1 MKMSRYKKFAALVVI
16 ALCTIPACSFAAD
29 ELGLER
35 VRLGIM
41 KFDSKTYDVPDRMAA
56 AITDIFGRVLF
67 KSKGIML
74 VEREKL
80 DEVMKE
86 LRLGMSGLVDE
97 DTAAEV
103 GKLAGCDYML
113 MGSITNLAR
122 ASSGV
127 AVPLFVVPVSVGS
140 RNQKVKATLDVR
152 LVKVETGEIVFA
164 ETADGNASKSDT
176 ALSAYGVGVENS
188 EFGGIE
194 GTAIANAVMSLSP
207 KIEKELTGT
216 DTLSKILEAD
226 KKANSKKKGK
236 SKGKSDK
243 SDEKVAGSSATVNR
257 PKKGSKKKAVEAV
270 EEPEA
275 STVTS
280 SQATQTEEG
289 SFSASSHQGNSAA
302 FENDSTDF
310 DTVISSYGLS
320 KGDEDALKAKHR
332 KLAKMGNTAAAYREY
347 SKLFDET
354 SNDYFAAYKAGE
366 VARVLK
372 KKSNA
377 KMWYN
382 KALEIN
388 PNYAPAKKALSKL

>member
-1 MKMSRYKKFAALVVI
+1 MKMSRYKKFAALIVI
-16 ALCTIPACSFAAD
+16 ALLAIPACSFAAD

-41 KFDSKTYDVPDRMAA
+41 RFDSKTYDVPDRMAA

-127 AVPLFVVPVSVGS
+127 AIPLFVVPVSVGS
-140 RNQKVKATLDVR
+140 KNQKVKATLDVR

-176 ALSAYGVGVENS
+176 ALSAYGVGIENS

-194 GTAIANAVMSLSP
+194 GTAVANAVMSLSP

-289 SFSASSHQGNSAA
+289 SFSASSHQSNAA
-302 FENDSTDF
+302 FEN
-310 DTVISSYGLS
+310 

-354 SNDYFAAYKAGE
+354 GNDYFAAYKAGE

>member
-1 MKMSRYKKFAALVVI
+1 MSRYKKFAALIVI
-16 ALCTIPACSFAAD
+16 ALLAIPACSFAAD

-35 VRLGIM
+35 VRLGIK

-97 DTAAEV
+97 DTAAEI

-140 RNQKVKATLDVR
+140 RNQKVKATLDIR
-152 LVKVETGEIVFA
+152 LVKVDTGEIVFA

-194 GTAIANAVMSLSP
+194 GTAVANAVMSLAP
-207 KIEKELTGT
+207 KVEKELTGT
-216 DTLSKILEAD
+216 DTLSKILDAD
-226 KKANSKKKGK
+226 KKTKGKKAK

-243 SDEKVAGSSATVNR
+243 SEEQVAGSSATVNR
-257 PKKGSKKKAVEAV
+257 PKKGSKKKAS
-270 EEPEA
+270 EEVLVA
-275 STVTS
+275 SAPQDTKADEGTV
-280 SQATQTEEG
+280 
-289 SFSASSHQGNSAA
+289 SASSRQVNSAA

-320 KGDEDALKAKHR
+320 KSDEDDLKAKHR

-354 SNDYFAAYKAGE
+354 GNDYFAAYKAGE
-366 VARVLK
+366 VARALK

>member
-1 MKMSRYKKFAALVVI
+1 MSRYKKFAALIVI
-16 ALCTIPACSFAAD
+16 ALCVIPTCSFAAD

-41 KFDSKTYDVPDRMAA
+41 RFDSKTYDVPDRMAA

-80 DEVMKE
+80 EDVMKE

-127 AVPLFVVPVSVGS
+127 AIPLFVVPVSVGS
-140 RNQKVKATLDVR
+140 KNQKVKATLDVR
-152 LVKVETGEIVFA
+152 LVKVETGEVVFA

-194 GTAIANAVMSLSP
+194 GTAVANAVMSLAP

-216 DTLSKILEAD
+216 DTLSRILEAD
-226 KKANSKKKGK
+226 
-236 SKGKSDK
+236 
-243 SDEKVAGSSATVNR
+243 
-257 PKKGSKKKAVEAV
+257 
-270 EEPEA
+270 
-275 STVTS
+275 
-280 SQATQTEEG
+280 
-289 SFSASSHQGNSAA
+289 
-302 FENDSTDF
+302 
-310 DTVISSYGLS
+310 
-320 KGDEDALKAKHR
+320 
-332 KLAKMGNTAAAYREY
+332 
-347 SKLFDET
+347 
-354 SNDYFAAYKAGE
+354 
-366 VARVLK
+366 
-372 KKSNA
+372 
-377 KMWYN
+377 
-382 KALEIN
+382 
-388 PNYAPAKKALSKL
+388 

>member
-1 MKMSRYKKFAALVVI
+1 MKMSRYKKFAALIVI
-16 ALCTIPACSFAAD
+16 ALCVIPTCSFAAD

-41 KFDSKTYDVPDRMAA
+41 RFDSKTYDVPDRMAA

-80 DEVMKE
+80 EDVMKE

-127 AVPLFVVPVSVGS
+127 AIPLFVVPVSVGS
-140 RNQKVKATLDVR
+140 KNQKVKATLDVR
-152 LVKVETGEIVFA
+152 LVKVETGEVVFA

-194 GTAIANAVMSLSP
+194 GTAVANAVMSLAP

-216 DTLSKILEAD
+216 DTLSRILEAD
-226 KKANSKKKGK
+226 KKPKGKKAK

-243 SDEKVAGSSATVNR
+243 SDEQVGGSSATVNR
-257 PKKGSKKKAVEAV
+257 PKKGSKKKAT
-270 EEPEA
+270 EA
-275 STVTS
+275 SDEVLVASAPQNDEGTV
-280 SQATQTEEG
+280 
-289 SFSASSHQGNSAA
+289 SASSRQVNSAA

-320 KGDEDALKAKHR
+320 KSDEDDLKAKHR
-332 KLAKMGNTAAAYREY
+332 KLSKMGNTAAAYREY

-354 SNDYFAAYKAGE
+354 GNDYFAAYKAGE
-366 VARVLK
+366 VARALK

>member
-1 MKMSRYKKFAALVVI
+1 MSKYKKFAALIVI
-16 ALCTIPACSFAAD
+16 ALLAIPACSFAAD

-41 KFDSKTYDVPDRMAA
+41 RFDSKTYDVPDRMAA

-127 AVPLFVVPVSVGS
+127 AIPLFVVPVSVGS
-140 RNQKVKATLDVR
+140 KNQKVKATLDVR

-194 GTAIANAVMSLSP
+194 GTAVANAVMSLAP
-207 KIEKELTGT
+207 KVEKELTGT
-216 DTLSKILEAD
+216 DTLSKILDAD
-226 KKANSKKKGK
+226 KKTKSKKAK

-257 PKKGSKKKAVEAV
+257 PKKGSKKKAA
-270 EEPEA
+270 EA
-275 STVTS
+275 SDEVLVAS
-280 SQATQTEEG
+280 APQESKAEG
-289 SFSASSHQGNSAA
+289 GTLSASSRQVNSAA

-320 KGDEDALKAKHR
+320 KSDEDDLKAKHR
-332 KLAKMGNTAAAYREY
+332 KLAKMGNNAAAYREY
-347 SKLFDET
+347 SKLFDE
-354 SNDYFAAYKAGE
+354 SGNDYFAAYKAGE
-366 VARVLK
+366 VARILK